1 MDIALS
7 LHKELTTLDE
17 VKVLVNGPPEG
28 EELEETKKNFNL
40 SDNSVPKLWY
50 PLLWENSVKHDEQN
64 VTIETVPNGYDID
77 YTCHQEMKTSWT
89 KVRKLEF
96 PNNAKIPNVERLGL
110 SNPGQETTRHDSRCP
125 LTKSTLEHYSCL
137 KPEKVTERKMLC
149 FWHQKKERR
158 PHTQLWGVSSLWLL
172 T

>member
-50 PLLWENSVKHDEQN
+50 PLHWETLWNMMN
-64 VTIETVPNGYDID
+64 RT
-77 YTCHQEMKTSWT
+77 
-89 KVRKLEF
+89 
-96 PNNAKIPNVERLGL
+96 
-110 SNPGQETTRHDSRCP
+110 
-125 LTKSTLEHYSCL
+125 
-137 KPEKVTERKMLC
+137 
-149 FWHQKKERR
+149 
-158 PHTQLWGVSSLWLL
+158 
-172 T
+172 